1 MQSSCEGP
9 AETVPNACRESTVLR
24 YQAGNWDGIPA
35 REYKTDTG
43 LHAGVT
49 RRVLA
54 APETAGFETRYFE
67 VEEGGYTTHERHEHV
82 HVVICLRGRGRVRL
96 GDRMHQLRS
105 GDAVYVAP
113 GEPHQFLNTD
123 AEPFGFLCIV
133 DRDRDRPV
141 PIEDTA
147 TEEDH
152 ALAG

>member
-9 AETVPNACRESTVLR
+9 AETMPVRGGESRVLR
-24 YQAGNWDGIPA
+24 YQGGSWDGIRA
-35 REYKTDTG
+35 REYKTDAR
-43 LHAGVT
+43 LYAGVT
-49 RRVLA
+49 RRILA

-82 HVVICLRGRGRVRL
+82 HVVVCIRGRGRVRL
-96 GDRMHQLRS
+96 GDGMHQLGF
-105 GDAVYVAP
+105 GDVVYVAP
-113 GEPHQFLNTD
+113 GEPHQFLNTGT
-123 AEPFGFLCIV
+123 EPFGFLCIV

-141 PIEDTA
+141 PIEDAA